1 MATAEEIDNR
11 RRSPRESVAPLPP
24 SCHLADVENQLGPT
38 FLTRYSL
45 SSLSLSL
52 SSSLARL
59 CLYEKK
65 REEELEEDRHDFYCG
80 QNDAA
85 KDVAIKIS
93 WKPWLETRDISFLC
107 ANGIQ
112 WCKCVVRRFF

>member
-45 SSLSLSL
+45 SSLSP
-52 SSSLARL
+52 SLARL

-65 REEELEEDRHDFYCG
+65 REEEEEEVEQAR
-80 QNDAA
+80 
-85 KDVAIKIS
+85 
-93 WKPWLETRDISFLC
+93 FLLRTKRC
-107 ANGIQ
+107 
-112 WCKCVVRRFF
+112 CERRCN